1 MNLCLGTVQF
11 GLNYGIEKKR
21 IDANK
26 ITEILKTA
34 LKNEI
39 IMLDTAQNYGNSEK
53 LIGNFEKRDSFKII
67 SKISSSSLNNMND
80 LEELRNLLQTSLN
93 NLNISSLDGLLLHK
107 PEDLKNSKLL
117 DNLNILKEKGYFLNL
132 GVSVYSPDEANMALG
147 LENIKYIQVP
157 YNILDTRLDKI
168 DFFKKAKSKNKTI
181 FVRSIFLQGVLLK
194 QHNKYPSFLEGL
206 KEFDQFIES
215 EIKKIGCTKL
225 TFLLNFIKN
234 NKKIDY
240 IIVGIDSLENL
251 EEIIEAYNYKGLEDY
266 NYDKLRDKFIN
277 IPENLLNPSL
287 WREK

>member
-11 GLNYGIEKKR
+11 GLSYGIEKKR

-26 ITEILKTA
+26 ITEILITA
-34 LKNEI
+34 LKNKI
-39 IMLDTAQNYGNSEK
+39 VMLDTAQNYGNSEK
-53 LIGNFEKRDSFKII
+53 LIGDFEKRDSFKII

>member
-1 MNLCLGTVQF
+1 M
-11 GLNYGIEKKR
+11 
-21 IDANK
+21 
-26 ITEILKTA
+26 
-34 LKNEI
+34 
-39 IMLDTAQNYGNSEK
+39 
-53 LIGNFEKRDSFKII
+53 
-67 SKISSSSLNNMND
+67 
-80 LEELRNLLQTSLN
+80 
-93 NLNISSLDGLLLHK
+93 
-107 PEDLKNSKLL
+107 
-117 DNLNILKEKGYFLNL
+117 
-132 GVSVYSPDEANMALG
+132 
-147 LENIKYIQVP
+147 
-157 YNILDTRLDKI
+157 DKI
-168 DFFKKAKSKNKTI
+168 DFFNKAKSKNKTI

-194 QHNKYPSFLEGL
+194 QYNKYPSFLEGL

-234 NKKIDY
+234 SKKIDY

>member
-1 MNLCLGTVQF
+1 MVIQK
-11 GLNYGIEKKR
+11 NY
-21 IDANK
+21 
-26 ITEILKTA
+26 L
-34 LKNEI
+34 
-39 IMLDTAQNYGNSEK
+39 
-53 LIGNFEKRDSFKII
+53 KII

>member
-26 ITEILKTA
+26 ITEILITA
-34 LKNEI
+34 LKNKI
-39 IMLDTAQNYGNSEK
+39 VMLDTAQNYGNSEK

-157 YNILDTRLDKI
+157 YNILDTRLDKM

>member
-26 ITEILKTA
+26 ITEILITA
-34 LKNEI
+34 LKNKI
-39 IMLDTAQNYGNSEK
+39 VMLDTAQNYGNSEK

-80 LEELRNLLQTSLN
+80 LEELRNLLQTSSN

>member
-67 SKISSSSLNNMND
+67 SKISSNSLNNIND
-80 LEELRNLLQTSLN
+80 SEELRNLLQISLD

-107 PEDLKNSKLL
+107 PEDLKNNKLL

-132 GVSVYSPDEANMALG
+132 GVSTYSPDEANMALE

-240 IIVGIDSLENL
+240 IVVGIDSLENL

>member
-21 IDANK
+21 ID
-26 ITEILKTA
+26 
-34 LKNEI
+34 
-39 IMLDTAQNYGNSEK
+39 
-53 LIGNFEKRDSFKII
+53 GNFERRDSFKII
-67 SKISSSSLNNMND
+67 SKISSNSLNNIND
-80 LEELRNLLQTSLN
+80 LEELRNLLQISLD
-93 NLNISSLDGLLLHK
+93 NLNISSLDGVLLHK
-107 PEDLKNSKLL
+107 PEDLKNNKLL
-117 DNLNILKEKGYFLNL
+117 DNLNILKEEGYFLNL
-132 GVSVYSPDEANMALG
+132 GVSTYSPDEANMALE